1 MSTFGRLQN
10 GEPSQIYVGAHSFGA
25 WYTWDPLNRRFNFDH
40 GEPLRQSKRGRG
52 RL

>member
-1 MSTFGRLQN
+1 VTTFGRLQN